1 MKIYTKIILSLET
14 SEVLHEE
21 SHDYNGDI
29 SLCKGGGNVYAP
41 PAPPKTAVEQETEA
55 LYLQTLKD
63 MNAKTGAYAPTELD
77 KLTEQYGTLVMKDYI
92 ENMPEEKAFREKSL
106 QLLTQNLE
114 FQAKQLQNLSDMQQL
129 GEITGDLT
137 QTEKDMF
144 QTMADQAKQKIADSV
159 NREQSDVMEEAI
171 ASLVDR
177 GVLQGGVGV
186 QILGKIGERAQELI
200 AQGASDVETQKLSN
214 MLNTIESNK
223 NRAIQWANVGLGQ
236 QQIISGIANS
246 SMQAASQQLINTT
259 GTQQYAAGLKES
271 YTKDALAGYSSY
283 LGNVS
288 AERTSQA
295 NNALQAAIAS
305 SQKKVAMETAKAS
318 AWGSALGFGGQAV
331 ASYYGGGGS
340 K

>member
-1 MKIYTKIILSLET
+1 MKIYNKIILSFET
-14 SEVLHEE
+14 SEVLYEE
-21 SHDYNGDI
+21 SFNYNGELAECGKASKVI
-29 SLCKGGGNVYAP
+29 VPAP
-41 PAPPKTAVEQETEA
+41 PAKSAVEQETEA

-63 MNAKTGAYAPTELD
+63 MNAGTGRYAPTELD
-77 KLTEQYGTLVMKDYI
+77 KLTEEYGVMAMKDYI
-92 ENMPEEKAFREKSL
+92 ENMPVEKEFREKSL

-114 FQAKQLQNLSDMQQL
+114 FQAKQLQNLTDMQQL

-144 QTMADQAKQKIADSV
+144 QEMADQAKQKIADSV

-171 ASLVDR
+171 ATLVDR

-236 QQIISGIANS
+236 QQIISGIAS
-246 SMQAASQQLINTT
+246 SNYAAASQPLMTAM
-259 GTQQYAAGLKES
+259 GTQQYSAGLRES
-271 YTKDALAGYSSY
+271 YSKDVLGGYGSW
-283 LGNVS
+283 LGGQSNERISTAQNAMS
-288 AERTSQA
+288 AAIAQA
-295 NNALQAAIAS
+295 NNENAVELARGNAWATGIN
-305 SQKKVAMETAKAS
+305 TAYMGIMGRGMK
-318 AWGSALGFGGQAV
+318 
-331 ASYYGGGGS
+331 
-340 K
+340 